1 MNMNRVNI
9 KQLFKN
15 VSAKLMQEF
24 EETEKTLSFPPDR
37 GGQREEAIRKFLSE
51 KLPRRYGISKGL
63 GV

>member
-1 MNMNRVNI
+1 MNRVNI

-37 GGQREEAIRKFLSE
+37 GGQREDVL
-51 KLPRRYGISKGL
+51 
-63 GV
+63 